1 MSQLKRDT
9 FWNTLGSAMYGA
21 NSFLMLVMVS
31 NTASL
36 STTGSF
42 SISWTTAQMLYIIG
56 LFGANF
62 YQMTDYKEEYS
73 FSDYFW
79 LRLWSCGLMVL
90 GCLLYAL
97 QRNEKEKVF
106 YLVILT
112 IYMIVNAVG
121 EIYQS
126 FYFQQLHVDVSG
138 QILFFRTLIPFCAF
152 ALFQVTI
159 RNLVLSL
166 IVMLAV
172 NLIITAL
179 YAKQSRTQGGTSI
192 LRPKAKCL
200 IKLFK
205 SCFPL
210 FISAFLMILIVN
222 LPRYVVEW
230 KLTDE
235 MQGYFSLLF
244 IPAQVINMLSQFV
257 FKPLLNGYSVLIEQK
272 KYLEFW
278 KSLLKQFIFIVA
290 FTAVCCLGGA
300 ILGIPFLSW
309 VYGANLNGYVE
320 ILVIIILGGG
330 ALAAA
335 QLMYYILVLI
345 RQQRRI
351 MLIYGVVALAAF
363 PGTWVLVEKTG
374 LWGAASSIVVVHL
387 LTMLLELL
395 GVYFAVKKMPRAKE
409 SL

>member
-1 MSQLKRDT
+1 
-9 FWNTLGSAMYGA
+9 
-21 NSFLMLVMVS
+21 
-31 NTASL
+31 
-36 STTGSF
+36 
-42 SISWTTAQMLYIIG
+42 
-56 LFGANF
+56 
-62 YQMTDYKEEYS
+62 
-73 FSDYFW
+73 
-79 LRLWSCGLMVL
+79 MVL